1 MNSKYIIH
9 SKYIIQSK
17 SLIKKFTTW
26 CSYQRRV
33 TDYSFCQFLLYMGF
47 NMAQFAVPLKFWFEL
62 NRLKNDEWFILTDEI
77 MDLIGYKSSAS
88 NSTHNRASLLRFI
101 RKHYI
106 EGTDFMVAPICV
118 AKNTRGG
125 AHHKM
130 EIKMKKHAF
139 KSMLMS
145 VRTEVSRTVHEYLI
159 TLEEATM
166 KYMNYQYHCQI
177 VATNRANT
185 ILEETQEELSK
196 YTYEPVDDSLSR
208 IIAYR
213 PDTLFPAMSTLSPKS
228 KRARRQALQ
237 AETKANYF
245 CVFKAKQH
253 LKEHGLDSS
262 SSDTDS
268 NNDCESDHDSFT

>member
-1 MNSKYIIH
+1 M
-9 SKYIIQSK
+9 
-17 SLIKKFTTW
+17 
-26 CSYQRRV
+26 
-33 TDYSFCQFLLYMGF
+33 LYMGF
-47 NMAQFAVPLKFWFEL
+47 NMEQFAVPLKFWFEL

-77 MDLIGYKSSAS
+77 IDLIGYKSSAS

-166 KYMNYQYHCQI
+166 KYMTYQYHCQI
-177 VATNRANT
+177 VATNRANA
-185 ILEETQEELSK
+185 ILEETLLSDRTRFSLLCQRCHQEAKRL
-196 YTYEPVDDSLSR
+196 DDKCYKMKINRTIFVCL
-208 IIAYR
+208 R
-213 PDTLFPAMSTLSPKS
+213 P
-228 KRARRQALQ
+228 
-237 AETKANYF
+237 
-245 CVFKAKQH
+245 
-253 LKEHGLDSS
+253 
-262 SSDTDS
+262 
-268 NNDCESDHDSFT
+268 NNI